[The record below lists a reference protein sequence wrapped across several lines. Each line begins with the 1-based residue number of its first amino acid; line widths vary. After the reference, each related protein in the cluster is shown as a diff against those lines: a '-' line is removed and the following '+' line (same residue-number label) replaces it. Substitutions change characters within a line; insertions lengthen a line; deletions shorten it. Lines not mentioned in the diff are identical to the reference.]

1 LLIESLLYEILSDLV
16 HIKDVLLI
24 VKNTS
29 ATSEIK
35 TNNLTIRQNEKW
47 ITIGSNDD
55 PAHLHINSEMIKSIK
70 FIEEKKPER
79 TSFSVRFYDQ
89 KQERVIAAFFTKM
102 YDTNK
107 NLDISRKNLYD
118 DLQKKFGSVIQI

>member
-1 LLIESLLYEILSDLV
+1 MLYEILSDLV

-89 KQERVIAAFFTKM
+89 NQERVIAAFFTKM
-102 YDTNK
+102 YDENK

-118 DLQKKFGSVIQI
+118 DLQNKFGSVIQM

>member
-1 LLIESLLYEILSDLV
+1 MLYEILSDLV

>member
-1 LLIESLLYEILSDLV
+1 MLYEILSDLV

-102 YDTNK
+102 YDKNK

-118 DLQKKFGSVIQI
+118 GLQKKFGSVIQI

>member
-1 LLIESLLYEILSDLV
+1 MLIESLLYEILSDLV

>member
-1 LLIESLLYEILSDLV
+1 MLYEILSDLV

-35 TNNLTIRQNEKW
+35 TNNLAIRKNEKW

-89 KQERVIAAFFTKM
+89 NQERVIAAFFTKM
-102 YDTNK
+102 YDENK

-118 DLQKKFGSVIQI
+118 DLEKKFGSVIQI

>member
-1 LLIESLLYEILSDLV
+1 V
-16 HIKDVLLI
+16 HIKDILLI
-24 VKNTS
+24 VKNSS

-35 TNNLTIRQNEKW
+35 TNNLSIKQNEKW

-102 YDTNK
+102 YDKNK

>member
-1 LLIESLLYEILSDLV
+1 MLYEILSDLV

-35 TNNLTIRQNEKW
+35 TNNLAIRKNEKW

-89 KQERVIAAFFTKM
+89 NQERVIAAFFTKM
-102 YDTNK
+102 YDENK

>member
-1 LLIESLLYEILSDLV
+1 LLYEILSDLV
-16 HIKDVLLI
+16 HIKDILLI
-24 VKNTS
+24 VKNSS

-35 TNNLTIRQNEKW
+35 TNNLSIKQNEKW

-102 YDTNK
+102 YDKNK

-118 DLQKKFGSVIQI
+118 NLQKKFGSVIQI

>member
-1 LLIESLLYEILSDLV
+1 MLYEILSDLV
-16 HIKDVLLI
+16 KIKDILLI
-24 VKNTS
+24 VKNSS

-35 TNNLTIRQNEKW
+35 TNNLTVKQKENW

-55 PAHLHINSEMIKSIK
+55 PAHLHINSEMIKIIK
-70 FIEEKKPER
+70 FIEEKKSER
-79 TSFSVRFYDQ
+79 TSFSVRFFDQ

-102 YDTNK
+102 YDENK
-107 NLDISRKNLYD
+107 KIDVSRKKLYD